1 MRTAAAGERQDDG
14 DGTEGAL
21 ATTPALPIRVLGVIL
36 AVAQARSLSAAALR
50 LHQSTPAVS
59 RALQK
64 AESLLGVRLFE
75 RGARGVVSTPEAE
88 SLLPRLLRAQ
98 QALAPVFSA
107 GRGRMPASA
116 AMLPRNLTDAMLRAM
131 MAVATSRSEAAAA
144 RELGLS
150 QASVNAT
157 LRQLEHGVRLR
168 LFDRSTRGTRLT
180 AAGEDVLRQFKLA
193 QAELRMAHE
202 DLAER
207 LGRASAHVVIGAL
220 PMAGDAL
227 VSVAIARSLSEMPHL
242 RVTALDGTY
251 ESLVHALR
259 HAELDCFVGPLRE
272 AGAAADLVEDR
283 LFVDTLVPVVRAGH
297 PALRRPVRSLSQ
309 LRTWP
314 WIGPLP
320 GTPAHAAFER
330 AFAAEGVA
338 LPTIA
343 LQAYSHAIVR
353 SVLACSDHI
362 ALVSPWHLRS
372 DLQSGGLRSLPLALN
387 GTRRVIGITTR
398 RDALLQPAAR
408 LLVRML
414 HAVAEEG
421 QSARTGR

>member
-1 MRTAAAGERQDDG
+1 MAMGPAATREPDDG
-14 DGTEGAL
+14 TGG
-21 ATTPALPIRVLGVIL
+21 PVPVLPLRLLRVIL
-36 AVAQARSLSAAALR
+36 AVAQARSLSGAALL

-59 RALQK
+59 RAVQK
-64 AESLLGVRLFE
+64 AEAALGVSLFE
-75 RGARGVVSTPEAE
+75 RGARGVVCTPEAE

-98 QALAPVFSA
+98 QALAPVFA
-107 GRGRMPASA
+107 PALGRSPSSGA
-116 AMLPRNLTDAMLRAM
+116 ALPRSLTDAMVRAM
-131 MAVATSRSEAAAA
+131 VAVATSRSEAAAA

-150 QASVNAT
+150 QASVNAA
-157 LRQLEHGVRLR
+157 LRQLEHGLRLR

-180 AAGEDVLRQFKLA
+180 ATGEDVLRQFKLA
-193 QAELRMAHE
+193 LAELRMAHE

-207 LGRASAHVVIGAL
+207 LGRASAQVVIGAL

-227 VSVAIARSLSEMPHL
+227 VSVAIARSLLEMPHL

-259 HAELDCFVGPLRE
+259 HAEVDCFVGPLRE
-272 AGAAADLVEDR
+272 GDAAADLIEDQ
-283 LFVDTLVPVVRAGH
+283 LFVDTLVPVVRAAH
-297 PALRRPVRSLSQ
+297 PALRRSVRSLAQ
-309 LRTWP
+309 LQRWP

-330 AFAAEGVA
+330 AFAAEGIA
-338 LPTIA
+338 PPTIA

-372 DLQSGGLRSLPLALN
+372 DLQAGSLRALPLPLT
-387 GTRRVIGITTR
+387 GTRRAIGITTR
-398 RDALLQPAAR
+398 RDALLQPAVQR
-408 LLVRML
+408 LVQML
-414 HAVAEEG
+414 HVVAAEG
-421 QSARTGR
+421 NPPA